1 MTYTTRRS
9 ASLARPPIDL
19 RSLLPPIRNQRARP
33 LCAPF
38 AVAAAHEA
46 ARAAIIASSRPEQLA
61 IEPLW
66 RHCVIAGTAG
76 PAGTRLTD
84 VGDALSSG
92 GHPTETAWPYNA
104 SLGHATEPPPP
115 SAAATRWFAA
125 DLIKIP
131 LRHDGLEDLIED
143 ALALLIPVV
152 IVIELTTEFERP
164 QPSGEIAVPT
174 LTSSVG
180 DYHAVL
186 AVGAAT
192 DSTQNSRQL
201 LVRNSWGAGWG
212 AGGYGWLPHDYLIAF
227 AVQAGI
233 INPSTCR

>member
-1 MTYTTRRS
+1 MTYATRRA
-9 ASLARPPIDL
+9 ASLALPPIDL
-19 RSLLPPIRNQRARP
+19 RPHLPPIRDQRTRP
-33 LCAPF
+33 LCVPF
-38 AVAAAHEA
+38 SVAAAHEA
-46 ARAAIIASSRPEQLA
+46 TRAAIIASSQPEQLA
-61 IEPLW
+61 VEPLW

-125 DLIKIP
+125 DLIGIP
-131 LRHDGLEDLIED
+131 LRHDGLEDLIEG

-152 IVIELTTEFERP
+152 IVIELTTEFETP
-164 QPSGEIAVPT
+164 QPSGEIAVPA
-174 LTSSVG
+174 LTSPAG
-180 DYHAVL
+180 EYHAVL

-192 DSTQNSRQL
+192 DRTRNSRRL